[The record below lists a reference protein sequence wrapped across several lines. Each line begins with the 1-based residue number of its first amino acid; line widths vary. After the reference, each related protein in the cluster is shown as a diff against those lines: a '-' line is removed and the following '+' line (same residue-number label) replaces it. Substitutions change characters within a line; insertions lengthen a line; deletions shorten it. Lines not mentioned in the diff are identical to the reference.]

1 LIENFSAHLWWGF
14 ALASSIVSAGVY
26 LAGQYLALSP
36 MTKTFWRGLI
46 PLFVLSPVLF
56 FVDIPTSPF
65 FYGAT
70 LFSGLIV
77 TYTDTKNFEA
87 ANRFG
92 AGITA
97 RMKPFVIWLVFL
109 LWFIWDAPTRQALLN
124 APIELIGVVAMLL
137 IGACSAFYMNRCAV
151 SRNAL
156 MFFLPLIALAT
167 CVDLLN
173 KTAMDSSGLLSGII
187 VYAWLQAL
195 IITALSIGT
204 LSRQQDF
211 ALSALISTHALKVGL
226 IVGTLFI
233 LANLT
238 KNAAMSFTTN
248 PSYVTAIMF
257 TNPFWVSLYYRCIR
271 HKEIA
276 NIWAGYG
283 LVGSALGLILIT
295 SH

>member
-1 LIENFSAHLWWGF
+1 MIENFSAHLWWGF